1 MLVVCYGISINLV
14 EVMWK
19 DQVRLLCPTKEAFS
33 GFMGGLQIWT
43 GAATIFFMLVGAN
56 ILRRCSWFTAAM
68 MTPLMVFI
76 TGLIFFACIIFKDA
90 LSPMVGAC
98 CSLTILEVIAYMGLA
113 QNVLAKGVKYSLFDS
128 TKEMSYI
135 PLDDELKSKG
145 KAAVDVIGGRAG
157 KSGGAAINFVLL
169 NLIFIGSKLAE
180 IAPVVAGI
188 FIVIMLVWFYAVH
201 GLNIEFLKITAEK
214 K

>member
-1 MLVVCYGISINLV
+1 
-14 EVMWK
+14 
-19 DQVRLLCPTKEAFS
+19 
-33 GFMGGLQIWT
+33 
-43 GAATIFFMLVGAN
+43 
-56 ILRRCSWFTAAM
+56 
-68 MTPLMVFI
+68 
-76 TGLIFFACIIFKDA
+76 
-90 LSPMVGAC
+90 
-98 CSLTILEVIAYMGLA
+98 LA